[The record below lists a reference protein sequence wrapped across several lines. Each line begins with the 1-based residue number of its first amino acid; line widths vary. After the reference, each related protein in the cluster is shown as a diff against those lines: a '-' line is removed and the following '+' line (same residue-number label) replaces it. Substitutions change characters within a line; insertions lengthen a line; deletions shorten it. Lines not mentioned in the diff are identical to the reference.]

1 MKLIDKYGM
10 IYYPKKKGDNYY
22 LCVKRYS
29 QVYKGMTYVVEV
41 KGKEN
46 IDHFIRN
53 NHLVKYEE
61 KDEKLHNR
69 ETN

>member
-29 QVYKGMTYVVEV
+29 QVNNEMRYVVEV

-46 IDHFIRN
+46 IEHFIRN
-53 NHLVKYEE
+53 NCLVKYEE
-61 KDEKLHNR
+61 KNEGLHNR